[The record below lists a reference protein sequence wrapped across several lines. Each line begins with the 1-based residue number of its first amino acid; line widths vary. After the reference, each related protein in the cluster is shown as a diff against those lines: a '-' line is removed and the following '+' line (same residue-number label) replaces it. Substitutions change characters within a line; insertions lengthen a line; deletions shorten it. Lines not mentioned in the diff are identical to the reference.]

1 MLLAGTGTGYAD
13 NKQRYDGFYNNLA
26 HPDWGA
32 IDSRLIRKVPAAYSD
47 GVYAMAGQDRPSP
60 RKLSDL
66 FMQGDDG
73 LPSVKNRTALFA
85 FFGQLVTSEIIMASE
100 SGCPIEFHR
109 IDVDKCDPVFDKE
122 CQGNKYIPFLRADY
136 DRQTGRSPN
145 SPREQVADKQGDEL
159 DRR

>member
-1 MLLAGTGTGYAD
+1 MHEANSSRGRIILIQLM
-13 NKQRYDGFYNNLA
+13 RFS
-26 HPDWGA
+26 

-85 FFGQLVTSEIIMASE
+85 FFGEDNYKIAEII
-100 SGCPIEFHR
+100 IHT
-109 IDVDKCDPVFDKE
+109 V
-122 CQGNKYIPFLRADY
+122 
-136 DRQTGRSPN
+136 
-145 SPREQVADKQGDEL
+145 
-159 DRR
+159 

>member
-1 MLLAGTGTGYAD
+1 MTRRRRSSPFCAIIWAFWIVSPSRTDAGHSYAD
-13 NKQRYDGFYNNLA
+13 SKQRYDGFYNNLA

-32 IDSRLIRKVPAAYSD
+32 IGNRLIRKVPAAYSD

-85 FFGQLVTSEIIMASE
+85 FFGENNNTAII
-100 SGCPIEFHR
+100 
-109 IDVDKCDPVFDKE
+109 
-122 CQGNKYIPFLRADY
+122 
-136 DRQTGRSPN
+136 
-145 SPREQVADKQGDEL
+145 
-159 DRR
+159 

>member
-1 MLLAGTGTGYAD
+1 MIRRRPPARSIAPLCAIAWAFWIALPAQTDAGSSYAD
-13 NKQRYDGFYNNLA
+13 NKQRYDGFYNNLI

-47 GVYAMAGQDRPSP
+47 GVYTMAGQDRPSP

-85 FFGQLVTSEIIMASE
+85 FFGEHNYE
-100 SGCPIEFHR
+100 
-109 IDVDKCDPVFDKE
+109 
-122 CQGNKYIPFLRADY
+122 
-136 DRQTGRSPN
+136 
-145 SPREQVADKQGDEL
+145 
-159 DRR
+159 